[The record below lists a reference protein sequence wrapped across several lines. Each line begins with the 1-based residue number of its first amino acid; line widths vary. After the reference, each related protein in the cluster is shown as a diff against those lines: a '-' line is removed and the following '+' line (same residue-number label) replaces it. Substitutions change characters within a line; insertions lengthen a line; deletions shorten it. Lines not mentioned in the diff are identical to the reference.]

1 MDLELDKRRR
11 NSAQPIQ
18 LAQDV
23 DLLAGQ
29 VAQKQKRTTVD
40 ATGEITTRMEE
51 LSTKNP
57 PQVNVDESS
66 EEENKD
72 TEDKANQE

>member
-1 MDLELDKRRR
+1 
-11 NSAQPIQ
+11 
-18 LAQDV
+18 V

-72 TEDKANQE
+72 TEDKAN